1 MLDLSLQGRNGN
13 SESLGDMA
21 KVTELINGKSKI
33 HTRSAFFQN
42 SCWGRVVGGNGTST
56 CQGDLGAQF

>member
-1 MLDLSLQGRNGN
+1 MLDLSLQGRNGS
-13 SESLGDMA
+13 SESLGDMV

-42 SCWGRVVGGNGTST
+42 SCWGGVGGETVH
-56 CQGDLGAQF
+56 LLVREI